1 MPVTSSEDKKAK
13 PNLSGRLA
21 ATRAGSVTSSLEHL
35 AGTRASSIISSMDLE
50 VTMDTDTVRAN

>member
-1 MPVTSSEDKKAK
+1 MPVTSSEGKKRK
-13 PNLSGRLA
+13 PNLA
-21 ATRAGSVTSSLEHL
+21 AARAGSVTSSLEHL